1 MLRRCT
7 RSCEAS
13 RRWLRKGSAENLLD
27 QKGVAYCGAQLGRR
41 LPAGSDTTISCPVA
55 IKLSLQLCRF
65 VVGKLEVD
73 ICFSYA
79 VIFAFFTAL
88 CFFFVSILLYRYKGQ
103 LIFMP
108 MLGALMGYVAA
119 SVTLRRRKLGL
130 SATMG
135 EMK

>member
-1 MLRRCT
+1 MK
-7 RSCEAS
+7 SI
-13 RRWLRKGSAENLLD
+13 D
-27 QKGVAYCGAQLGRR
+27 DF
-41 LPAGSDTTISCPVA
+41 P
-55 IKLSLQLCRF
+55 
-65 VVGKLEVD
+65 
-73 ICFSYA
+73 YA

-135 EMK
+135 EMKASIKKGDTNCPHC